1 MPSRDGLIPNCSA
14 RPKRSTAW
22 AYVSEAPALTASV
35 REIVVLR
42 LERRQLLLELSGA
55 PAVLLDDLRRRLR
68 EEALVAESL
77 GEPLVLGARAVGG
90 DVDEAFQRDVE
101 LCVPGHGDRGVR
113 RLDGPG
119 VDRELPHP
127 RKFVQVVAL
136 RLDEK
141 RSRAARAHDE

>member
-77 GEPLVLGARAVGG
+77 GEPLVFGARAVELACDALALGG

-101 LCVPGHGDRGVR
+101 LCV
-113 RLDGPG
+113 
-119 VDRELPHP
+119 
-127 RKFVQVVAL
+127 
-136 RLDEK
+136 
-141 RSRAARAHDE
+141 